1 MHRQNAELDWCDPF
15 GVFAELG
22 HLTKAPIVSGR
33 LATSV
38 RSVAILY
45 IYACIIGQPEKVM
58 TMHIVSLKNIYG
70 LAHVIHHAGLP
81 INEYMLRGIV
91 KHQPLFGV
99 FYSFQG

>member
-1 MHRQNAELDWCDPF
+1 
-15 GVFAELG
+15 
-22 HLTKAPIVSGR
+22 
-33 LATSV
+33 
-38 RSVAILY
+38 
-45 IYACIIGQPEKVM
+45 M

-99 FYSFQG
+99 FYSFQGQTYSASLLATLITTRQELSSVVTNYYKKFKFWRVAINMRHVHILRLC